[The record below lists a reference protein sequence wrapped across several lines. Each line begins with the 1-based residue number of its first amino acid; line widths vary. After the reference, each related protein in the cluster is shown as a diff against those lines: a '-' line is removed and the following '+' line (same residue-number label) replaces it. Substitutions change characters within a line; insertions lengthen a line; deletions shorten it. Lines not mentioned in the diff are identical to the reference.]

1 MQDMWIKRLEEKGF
15 KVYRDELGFFSYRVD
30 PCNVFFVSELFVQ
43 PQHRGIEAITHLY
56 MKACK
61 LAVINKCTLFKGIVR
76 ANGKDP
82 FKLIKLYRGFGLEI
96 VDTCEDA
103 GIVMV
108 GEVPN
113 VV

>member
-1 MQDMWIKRLEEKGF
+1 MQDMWIKRLAEKGF

-43 PQHRGIEAITHLY
+43 PHYRGIEALTHF
-56 MKACK
+56 MVK
-61 LAVINKCTLFKGIVR
+61 INKMAKINGCELIKGIVR

-82 FKLIKLYRGFGLEI
+82 FKLIKLYRGFGMEI
-96 VDTCEDA
+96 VDTCEGA

-108 GEVPN
+108 REVSA
-113 VV
+113 